1 MSVLS
6 EWDIINELGRGLFI
20 YPFRGREESITGCC
34 LCLTASRYAYRFE
47 VEQNGEKK
55 TKPLEIKTDSESLH
69 QFLIIPQRKTA
80 VVWTNESVLLGNY
93 LCGSIHSKVKLVSKG
108 IGHIGTRVN
117 PNYGG
122 IMAIALHNLSDQDIE
137 IDIGK
142 NDEDY
147 GETIAYLRIYR
158 LSSKSS
164 SSERIDPA
172 GKLKDAIPPGFTP
185 PPELISWL
193 YKKAWRNGDK
203 SALEEILEQS
213 QKYKVAKNE
222 LAKKSIRYRFFFK
235 YLPHWDT
242 SIWVQ
247 IIIAGV
253 TAINVIVAIVK

>member
-20 YPFRGREESITGCC
+20 YPFRGKDKTIRGCC
-34 LCLTASRYAYRFE
+34 LCLTASRYAYIFE
-47 VEQNGEKK
+47 VDGQNGEKR
-55 TKPLEIKTDSESLH
+55 TKRLEIKGNPESQQH
-69 QFLIIPQRKTA
+69 LIIPKRKTA

-93 LCGSIHSKVKLVSKG
+93 LCGSIHSKVGLVSKG

-122 IMAIALHNLSDQDIE
+122 VMAIALHNLSDEDIP
-137 IDIGK
+137 INVGK
-142 NDEDY
+142 NEDDS

-164 SSERIDPA
+164 FSERLDPA
-172 GKLKDAIPPGFTP
+172 GKLKDAIPPGFHH

-193 YKKAWRNGDK
+193 EEAWRNGEKDAIESLLK
-203 SALEEILEQS
+203 ES
-213 QKYKVAKNE
+213 QKFKGSKNE
-222 LAKKSIRYRFFFK
+222 LAKKSIRYRLFFK
-235 YLPHWDT
+235 YLPQWDT

-253 TAINVIVAIVK
+253 TAIGVIVAIMK